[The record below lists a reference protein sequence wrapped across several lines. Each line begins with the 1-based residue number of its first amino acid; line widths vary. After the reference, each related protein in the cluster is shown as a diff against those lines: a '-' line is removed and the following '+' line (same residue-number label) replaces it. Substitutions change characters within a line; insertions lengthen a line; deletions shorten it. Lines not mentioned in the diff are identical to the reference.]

1 MLLNHSLL
9 NVINL
14 ISYDLSFQG
23 PLAAALLT
31 SFGHRKVS
39 LVGVLLSTVGLLL
52 AALYI
57 QLSTNPHIVVLYLT
71 IGLLT
76 GLGFGLMYLPAMD
89 IVDHFFSRRLGL
101 AMGLACCG
109 SGFGQFVL
117 APLLQLAIQH
127 LGLTGTL
134 YCLSA
139 TVAAAVFFV
148 LLYRFTSITF
158 ISTDKKSAK
167 CNQFDKNPQVAKQSQ

>member
-1 MLLNHSLL
+1 M
-9 NVINL
+9 
-14 ISYDLSFQG
+14 
-23 PLAAALLT
+23 LT
-31 SFGHRKVS
+31 SNGHRKVT
-39 LVGVLLSTVGLLL
+39 LAGVLLATTGLLL
-52 AALYI
+52 SALYI
-57 QLSTNPHIVVLYLT
+57 QLSTAPSIVVLYIT

-89 IVDHFFSRRLGL
+89 IVEHFFSRRLGL

-117 APLLQLAIQH
+117 APLIHLATEH

-139 TVAAAVFFV
+139 TVAAAVFFA
-148 LLYRFTSITF
+148 LLYRCNSKY
-158 ISTDKKSAK
+158 STK
-167 CNQFDKNPQVAKQSQ
+167 V